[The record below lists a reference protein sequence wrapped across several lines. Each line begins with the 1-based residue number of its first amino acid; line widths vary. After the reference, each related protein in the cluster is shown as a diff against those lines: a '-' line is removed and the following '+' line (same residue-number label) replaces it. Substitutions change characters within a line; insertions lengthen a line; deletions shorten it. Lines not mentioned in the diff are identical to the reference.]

1 MDAQSTTMVLVNAL
15 RRAVAWDI
23 TALAQQWIANPAQ
36 NNGVALRAAPMKV
49 TFASQEDLARTP
61 QLFIT
66 YEVKDNP
73 SCPSGPTGGGG
84 AVGAARATGPSGAAG
99 APRPAAVA
107 SAARD
112 TGRAGRPR

>member
-23 TALAQQWIANPAQ
+23 TALAQQWVSNPAQ
-36 NNGVALRAAPMKV
+36 NNGVALRAMPMKV

-66 YEVKDNP
+66 YEVKQSP
-73 SCPSGPTGGGG
+73 SCPTGPTGGAGRRG
-84 AVGAARATGPSGAAG
+84 PPRPTRPAGPTGPH
-99 APRPAAVA
+99 RP
-107 SAARD
+107 
-112 TGRAGRPR
+112 